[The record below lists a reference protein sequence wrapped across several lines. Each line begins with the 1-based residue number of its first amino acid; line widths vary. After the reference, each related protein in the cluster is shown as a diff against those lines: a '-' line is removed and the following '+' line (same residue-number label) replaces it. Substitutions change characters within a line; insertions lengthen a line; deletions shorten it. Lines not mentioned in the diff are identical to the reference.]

1 VSRRLFFLALGM
13 FTVGSSSF
21 MIAGLLPGISKS
33 LDQPVSIA
41 SQGIAAFSLTYLFS
55 APLFS
60 LLNGR
65 MSAKRTLQ
73 LALATFLLGNLLT
86 LSAHGIGAFVVGRI
100 LAGLGAGI
108 FNPACVNLAMGIGAK
123 GGGGAATKGRVLS
136 FIWGANSAGVVFG
149 VPLGIHLAS
158 KFDWRVSIGYVF
170 VLALVV
176 LIGLSLQKANA
187 VPPPTSSLRTRLH
200 LLVDKNVLQV
210 LGITCGTAL
219 ASLGLYSYVSLV
231 QKGVPHS
238 LTASLLC
245 WGVGGFT
252 GSSLVGSLIDRTRQP
267 RSVMALI
274 LVGLMVTF
282 LTMPLTHGLPYLSLA
297 SFFLWGMFGWAMP
310 TPQSHVLFGF
320 HEDQR
325 AILSALNSSA
335 MGLGSTLGTGIGGLV
350 VASGVEA
357 IHLPILA
364 AALLGGVT
372 VCQMALRMKHPVAPE
387 RRGLAA

>member
-1 VSRRLFFLALGM
+1 
-13 FTVGSSSF
+13 
-21 MIAGLLPGISKS
+21 MIAGLLPGISRS

-41 SQGIAAFSLTYLFS
+41 SQGIAAFSLTYLVS

-60 LLNGR
+60 LLFGG

-73 LALATFLLGNLLT
+73 LALAIFLVGNVLT
-86 LSAHGIGAFVVGRI
+86 LSAHGIGAFIAGRI
-100 LAGLGAGI
+100 LAGLGAGM
-108 FNPACVNLAMGIGAK
+108 FNPACVNLAMAIGTERR
-123 GGGGAATKGRVLS
+123 GGSGGAATKGRVLS

-149 VPLGIHLAS
+149 VPIGIYLAS

-176 LIGLSLQKANA
+176 LIALSLQKANA
-187 VPPPTSSLRTRLH
+187 APPANSSLRTRLQ
-200 LLVDKNVLQV
+200 LLVDRNVLQIV
-210 LGITCGTAL
+210 GITCGTSL

-231 QKGVPHS
+231 QRGVPHS
-238 LTASLLC
+238 LTACLLC

-274 LVGLMVTF
+274 LVGLVVTF
-282 LTMPLTHGLPYLSLA
+282 LTMPLTHGVPYVSLG

-310 TPQSHVLFGF
+310 TPQQHVLFTF

-335 MGLGSTLGTGIGGLV
+335 IGLGSSLGTGIGGLV

-357 IHLPILA
+357 IHLPVLA
-364 AALLGGVT
+364 AALLAGVT
-372 VCQMALRMKHPVAPE
+372 VCQVALLSKHPMGRS
-387 RRGLAA
+387 RRRLAA